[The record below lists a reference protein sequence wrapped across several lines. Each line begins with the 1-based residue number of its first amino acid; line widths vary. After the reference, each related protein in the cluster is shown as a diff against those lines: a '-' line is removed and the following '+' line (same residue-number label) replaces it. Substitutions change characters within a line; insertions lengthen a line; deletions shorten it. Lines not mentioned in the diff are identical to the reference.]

1 MGRRG
6 ASLQDAKPV
15 ALLLAAGL
23 VFTGSAAFACG
34 YHNPSDVA
42 RGAMNFAYPNSLHVR
57 TAVWQAQASGV
68 LPPRS
73 GRAAKD
79 LFAYQRMAAGL
90 RKLGQHLGPAPVPD
104 VGFTI
109 VLLDSLLWTRYA
121 AAEGGFDVAIHVNGP
136 SKGDAVLVT
145 ESDVIRAL
153 NGGLIGFEAAEAHG
167 LVRLYGPA
175 DRQESVRA
183 VFRHR
188 AADVPGAHA
197 RGPVAR
203 HEGNV
208 GRVR

>member
-6 ASLQDAKPV
+6 VNLQDAKPV
-15 ALLLAAGL
+15 LVLITAGL
-23 VFTGSAAFACG
+23 VFAGSAAFACG

-42 RGAMNFAYPNSLHVR
+42 RGAMNFAYPKSLYVR

-68 LPPRS
+68 LPPRP
-73 GRAAKD
+73 AQAVKD

-90 RKLGQHLGPAPVPD
+90 RKLGEDLGPAPGPD
-104 VGFTI
+104 FGFTI

-121 AAEGGFDVAIHVNGP
+121 AADGGFGVAVHVNGS

-153 NGGLIGFEAAEAHG
+153 NGGLIGFEVAEAHG
-167 LVRLYGPA
+167 LIRLYGPE
-175 DRQESVRA
+175 DVQDKVRA

-188 AADVPGAHA
+188 NADA
-197 RGPVAR
+197 RGPVA
-203 HEGNV
+203 HHAGNA
-208 GRVR
+208 RQVR